1 MAKKR
6 STKGTDKSK
15 KVRVPFRQ
23 NRQDVARDHSWTRQW
38 SEHGFDE
45 VDTDAGESVRP
56 KGGMSRKRTVIERAD
71 GQIGRDTDGLRD
83 GCVVAMRG
91 LIADVHDG
99 EQVWPCTIRRV
110 LRTRRITER
119 RAVTVGDRVRFSCTG
134 DAEGVEPE
142 GVIEAVAPRQ
152 GVLQRAYGNK
162 IHTLAAN
169 VDQALI
175 VSAADQ
181 PAPKP
186 HLIDRY
192 LIAAL
197 AGEITPIIVINK
209 MDLDQKGIGGEI
221 VSRYAALGYPSLAV
235 SALTGDGVDAIREQL
250 AGRTSAVVG
259 QSGVGKSALL
269 NAVQPGL
276 RLRTGEISDQV
287 SKGRHTTTTAELLH
301 LDAGGYVVD
310 TPGIRTLELPPIEL
324 GELESYFVE
333 FVDRV
338 KACKYPNCAHVKED
352 ACAIRAAVEAGEI
365 HPERYDSYLRVLAE
379 G

>member
-1 MAKKR
+1 
-6 STKGTDKSK
+6 
-15 KVRVPFRQ
+15 
-23 NRQDVARDHSWTRQW
+23 
-38 SEHGFDE
+38 
-45 VDTDAGESVRP
+45 
-56 KGGMSRKRTVIERAD
+56 
-71 GQIGRDTDGLRD
+71 
-83 GCVVAMRG
+83 
-91 LIADVHDG
+91 
-99 EQVWPCTIRRV
+99 
-110 LRTRRITER
+110 
-119 RAVTVGDRVRFSCTG
+119 
-134 DAEGVEPE
+134 
-142 GVIEAVAPRQ
+142 
-152 GVLQRAYGNK
+152 
-162 IHTLAAN
+162 
-169 VDQALI
+169 
-175 VSAADQ
+175 
-181 PAPKP
+181 
-186 HLIDRY
+186 
-192 LIAAL
+192 
-197 AGEITPIIVINK
+197 
-209 MDLDQKGIGGEI
+209 
-221 VSRYAALGYPSLAV
+221 V